1 MVETVII
8 IIITAADP
16 YQDLMLSMWDLINSS
31 QKSYTIRY
39 VQQLSHFT
47 DEEMEVESD

>member
-8 IIITAADP
+8 TIITAAEP

-31 QKSYTIRY
+31 QKSHTIRY